1 MLVTNI
7 RYDSTMTQ
15 KYAWGLYS
23 YDAYFIPI
31 NDLPHHKACHLRGL
45 VMISEGP
52 PYRGGNIVNY
62 ELKLS
67 QGIEVWSLIL
77 KTLPFVRTEMLE
89 ESGVPS
95 VIKLSEAQERSL
107 LSNCNVDDVLLSR
120 PTHPFLL
127 KLFREPYKPFKC
139 LEIFFSNLCSQFKG
153 HFKRKS
159 CGA

>member
-1 MLVTNI
+1 
-7 RYDSTMTQ
+7 
-15 KYAWGLYS
+15 
-23 YDAYFIPI
+23 
-31 NDLPHHKACHLRGL
+31 
-45 VMISEGP
+45 MISEGP
-52 PYRGGNIVNY
+52 LYRGGNIVNY

-127 KLFREPYKPFKC
+127 KLFRKPYNPSNVWKYSFQIYVPSLKDTLKGRVAALKLAKLSNVLFMQLPNFTTESIKRN
-139 LEIFFSNLCSQFKG
+139 LFS
-153 HFKRKS
+153 
-159 CGA
+159 